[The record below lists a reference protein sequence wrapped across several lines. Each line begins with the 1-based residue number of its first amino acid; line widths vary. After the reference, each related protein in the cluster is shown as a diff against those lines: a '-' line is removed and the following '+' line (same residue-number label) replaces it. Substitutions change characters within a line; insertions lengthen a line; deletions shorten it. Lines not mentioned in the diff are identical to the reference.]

1 MPPSAI
7 RPSVRRLT
15 VLLAALWCASLVP
28 GVARAADLHA
38 GYYYPAPASSEVY
51 VARVAVASDATKRSR
66 AAFAVGF
73 EQQQLGRGFAPDYH
87 LFVKGDDFEKM
98 IIVATGPDRYDTL
111 FRMRALLAALT
122 SQARSTPLFQ
132 QADMPHELTFLDFCK
147 LMGFQQLTL
156 SDGDSLTHQILLR

>member
-1 MPPSAI
+1 
-7 RPSVRRLT
+7 
-15 VLLAALWCASLVP
+15 VLLAAIFAALAAST
-28 GVARAADLHA
+28 ARAADLHA
-38 GYYYPAPASSEVY
+38 GYYYPAPTSSEVY

-111 FRMRALLAALT
+111 FRIRALLAALT

-132 QADMPHELTFLDFCK
+132 QAEMPHELTFLDFCK
-147 LMGFQQLTL
+147 LMGFRQLTV
-156 SDGDSLTHQILLR
+156 SDGDSLAHQILLR